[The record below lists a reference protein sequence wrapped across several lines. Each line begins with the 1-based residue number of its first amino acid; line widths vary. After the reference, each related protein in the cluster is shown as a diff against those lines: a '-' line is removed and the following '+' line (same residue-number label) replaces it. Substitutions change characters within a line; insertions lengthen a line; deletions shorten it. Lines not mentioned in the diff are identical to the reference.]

1 MQDNL
6 DEIELSDQEI
16 QVLLEKQ
23 NEILKT
29 LEQLELRLNKL
40 DVKFPDLKESSPLP
54 KKQQPTQCNL
64 HTKHE
69 SNSKSVINNSIEN
82 LIKVI
87 F

>member
-1 MQDNL
+1 LLDDL
-6 DEIELSDQEI
+6 DETQLSDQEI

-40 DVKFPDLKESSPLP
+40 DVKFPDLKKSVLVTEN
-54 KKQQPTQCNL
+54 QQSTQCNV
-64 HTKHE
+64 HKKQG
-69 SNSKSVINNSIEN
+69 SSSKSVINNDIEN

>member
-1 MQDNL
+1 LQDNL

-40 DVKFPDLKESSPLP
+40 DVKFPDLKESSPLS
-54 KKQQPTQCNL
+54 KKQQPTQCNV
-64 HTKHE
+64 HKKHE
-69 SNSKSVINNSIEN
+69 NNSKSVINNGIEN